1 VLGMFVIRVASL
13 TSILLNCTVVVLF
26 VLLVIFGHYPWP
38 LIVYAVG
45 ALLLTI
51 YALRPNIDRLRNGTE
66 PHVPPIRLFKRV
78 QHG

>member
-1 VLGMFVIRVASL
+1 
-13 TSILLNCTVVVLF
+13 
-26 VLLVIFGHYPWP
+26 

-45 ALLLTI
+45 ALWLTV
-51 YALRPNIDRLRNGTE
+51 YALRPNIDRLRKGTE